1 MATQQSC
8 LFTWDHVDRLPDM
21 VRLAR
26 VLDVLPDEALVE
38 ALERRRGHG
47 RDDDP
52 VRAMWRMVIAGIV
65 FQHRSVAEL
74 LRELGRNPALP
85 EACGFHP
92 LDLPG
97 TRRVVQEDEGLLSTM
112 IVTLREA
119 LMAALLRLR
128 RPPGLRRQGD
138 REPFDGPDCRGCE
151 ALPVAVE
158 PAHRAAGG
166 LPVTRCQ
173 GTVCLLPQR
182 HHDAVEGDTGSHS
195 PLGNALGRADLM
207 KRLVADLLPGLR
219 RAAGK
224 ALCVRV
230 MPPILWHTSRQ
241 ATAGSWL

>member
-1 MATQQSC
+1 MATEQSC
-8 LFTWDHVDRLPDM
+8 LFTWDHVDRLPDI

-26 VLDVLPDEALVE
+26 VLDALPDEALVE

-52 VRAMWRMVIAGIV
+52 VRAMWRMAIAGIV

-97 TRRVVQEDEGLLSTM
+97 TRRVVQEEDGVIRVILSGPRSTTPSSHNVTRFLQAL

-138 REPFDGPDCRGCE
+138 REPFDGPDCRGQ
-151 ALPVAVE
+151 
-158 PAHRAAGG
+158 GG
-166 LPVTRCQ
+166 TLGRGRRPGQARDPW
-173 GTVCLLPQR
+173 LRRPQR
-182 HHDAVEGDTGSHS
+182 QGLDEGQVVVRHRSAPD
-195 PLGNALGRADLM
+195 
-207 KRLVADLLPGLR
+207 R
-219 RAAGK
+219 RHA
-224 ALCVRV
+224 
-230 MPPILWHTSRQ
+230 
-241 ATAGSWL
+241 